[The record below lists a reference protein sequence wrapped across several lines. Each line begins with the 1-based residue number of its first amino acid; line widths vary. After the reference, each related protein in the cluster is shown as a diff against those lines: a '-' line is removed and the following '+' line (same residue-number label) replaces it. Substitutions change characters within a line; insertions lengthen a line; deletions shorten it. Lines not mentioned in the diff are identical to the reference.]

1 MLQCHFE
8 FTCDNHDAHFLLNY
22 LIEHCLARNLMKRAE
37 NVVDCK
43 IDHIWIEHD
52 SLIFQF
58 AKSKGLPDGEDH
70 VGPWHVYA
78 NPLLPNVCPFLAMAV
93 YLFSYPGI
101 LSSNSSLFPG
111 RSQYDRFCKEFRCLL
126 DEFKGDLSVHGFE
139 PTELGTHSTR
149 KGVATAVCSGC
160 TMSPPIVSVCIRAGW
175 TMGGVKDRYLKYEAA
190 GDQFVGRC
198 AAGLDLLSKDFAIS
212 PPHWDF
218 STTENGEP
226 HSPEEEVQLEQELE
240 SFLKERLP
248 NYDNIR
254 KATLNLARVL
264 LATVCYHHQYLKA
277 TLSQSSLFRASTMFR
292 NIPDNLFKYARV
304 KFPWTQT
311 RYTPLFTGLPPHVL
325 LLADNERIMAKIA
338 SIQAGMREDMTALL
352 RDRDPVSNVVS
363 NAILLKLDS
372 ISTQIAQSSGR
383 FNGSGGEQMEVDVG
397 GDLHDIVDEEMELH
411 ADDTNQSLANETYT
425 ARSVRLQR
433 QKEKEKTVVKA
444 RRLKVGYFKNK
455 LQVLPANWVFPSM
468 TCYQLVINWLTTD
481 FENNVPAFRLLKAPD
496 VKHLGKSPMTQLRQM
511 RAFMRI
517 VEGLALENHAWPDLN
532 TITCTT
538 VNDMWRKVAPLLFE
552 KYGSESQLNN
562 NFTTGWKSLYN
573 QMSRKGAF
581 VQDG

>member
-1 MLQCHFE
+1 M
-8 FTCDNHDAHFLLNY
+8 A
-22 LIEHCLARNLMKRAE
+22 
-37 NVVDCK
+37 
-43 IDHIWIEHD
+43 D
-52 SLIFQF
+52 SQ
-58 AKSKGLPDGEDH
+58 GHQG
-70 VGPWHVYA
+70 
-78 NPLLPNVCPFLAMAV
+78 
-93 YLFSYPGI
+93 
-101 LSSNSSLFPG
+101 
-111 RSQYDRFCKEFRCLL
+111 YDR
-126 DEFKGDLSVHGFE
+126 VHGD
-139 PTELGTHSTR
+139 PVQS
-149 KGVATAVCSGC
+149 GV
-160 TMSPPIVSVCIRAGW
+160 R
-175 TMGGVKDRYLKYEAA
+175 
-190 GDQFVGRC
+190 
-198 AAGLDLLSKDFAIS
+198 
-212 PPHWDF
+212 
-218 STTENGEP
+218 
-226 HSPEEEVQLEQELE
+226 EEEVQLEQELE

-383 FNGSGGEQMEVDVG
+383 FNGSGGERMEVDVG
-397 GDLHDIVDEEMELH
+397 GDAHDIVDEEMELH
-411 ADDTNQSLANETYT
+411 ANDTNQSLANETYT

-444 RRLKVGYFKNK
+444 RRLKVGYFKNR

-481 FENNVPAFRLLKAPD
+481 FENNVPAFRLLKAAD
-496 VKHLGKSPMTQLRQM
+496 VKHLRKSSITQLRQM
-511 RAFMRI
+511 RSF
-517 VEGLALENHAWPDLN
+517 
-532 TITCTT
+532 
-538 VNDMWRKVAPLLFE
+538 KV
-552 KYGSESQLNN
+552 
-562 NFTTGWKSLYN
+562 
-573 QMSRKGAF
+573 
-581 VQDG
+581 V